1 MKWNHEIIF
10 IFFFFRLMDK
20 MIIKL
25 MGYKKFTIW
34 LRDAFFLPNSFS
46 FTYRYFSPF
55 YLVLVVGR
63 MALKLATVFLVFL
76 LSLAFVS
83 SKTEDQ
89 NAKLHD
95 RKGLIEVFHWISS
108 KSYFLVRWKLAVRQ
122 CNTLCLWLCFLLYV
136 WYQELYKVVNLPTTK
151 GPEYINDIS
160 SKFLLNERGVVGW
173 IVPCETLIGRYK
185 VFSVKDVLYD

>member
-1 MKWNHEIIF
+1 MKYKWNEIMKSF
-10 IFFFFRLMDK
+10 SSFFFFRLMDK

-55 YLVLVVGR
+55 YLILVVGR
-63 MALKLATVFLVFL
+63 MALKIATGFLVFL
-76 LSLAFVS
+76 LSLTFVS

-108 KSYFLVRWKLAVRQ
+108 KSYFLVLWKLVRRVLGVRQ
-122 CNTLCLWLCFLLYV
+122 CNTLCLWLCFLQYV
-136 WYQELYKVVNLPTTK
+136 CNQELSQS
-151 GPEYINDIS
+151 D
-160 SKFLLNERGVVGW
+160 
-173 IVPCETLIGRYK
+173 
-185 VFSVKDVLYD
+185 